1 MDRRTFMTRSGIAAV
16 LGTAVLSGARAQP
29 FTTAAAERSSV
40 VDAVPE
46 STRLALGFGDDPSF
60 APHAVAIDKKFL
72 RDAGFIETVTRTFSD
87 AALAQEALA
96 AGDLAF
102 WTVGNEAVV
111 SMAHSGM
118 AVVVLG
124 TSAVTTKVAPHS
136 RSLFV
141 TTEGFV
147 RRSPVATRQ
156 VVAAMLR
163 AQRYAADPKNREEV
177 IDLFCR
183 HTSQD
188 KAAVTARW
196 GDYVFNPA
204 FDQAY
209 VDDMKAITGSLV
221 AAGRIGSPK
230 DPLDYTFTDPLAA
243 ADATLVEAAGRFK
256 V

>member
-1 MDRRTFMTRSGIAAV
+1 MAQAGVAAV
-16 LGTAVLSGARAQP
+16 LGTAPLSAARAQP

-60 APHAVAIDKKFL
+60 VPHAVAIDKKFL

-87 AALAQEALA
+87 AALAKEALA

-111 SMAHSGM
+111 TMAHSGTT
-118 AVVVLG
+118 VVVLG

-141 TTEGFV
+141 TTEAFV
-147 RRSPVATRQ
+147 RRNPVATRQ
-156 VVAAMLR
+156 VVAAMLK
-163 AQRYAADPKNREEV
+163 AQRYAADPGNREEV

-183 HTSQD
+183 QTSQD
-188 KAAVTARW
+188 KALVTARW
-196 GDYVFNPA
+196 NDYVFNPA

-209 VDDMKAITGSLV
+209 VDDMKAITASLA

-230 DPLDYTFTDPLAA
+230 DPLDYTLTDPLAA
-243 ADATLVEAAGRFK
+243 ADATLVQAAGRYK
-256 V
+256 I